1 MKAVFRVVI
10 PARHASTRLPGKPL
24 LMLAGE
30 PMILHVHR
38 LALRSGAAEVIV
50 ATDDERIRLACSAAG
65 AAVEMT
71 AERHVSGTDRIAE
84 VAQRRGWAD
93 GDIVVNVQ
101 GDEPLLPSALIGQ
114 AAALLAASPAASIAT
129 LATPIASESDYLDPN
144 VVKVVAR
151 ADGIALY
158 FSRAPVPWDRD
169 GFASR
174 PPAAGLHRGA
184 RRHLGIYAYRV
195 AALRQLAA
203 APPAALEQRE
213 RLEQLRALAMGL
225 SIAVADAV
233 EVPGPGVDTPEDLVR
248 VEALLRA
255 GGRA

>member
-1 MKAVFRVVI
+1 LNALFRVVI

-24 LMLAGE
+24 LALAGE

-50 ATDDERIRLACSAAG
+50 ATDDERIRSACQAAG

-71 AERHVSGTDRIAE
+71 AQRHASGTDRIAE
-84 VAQRRGWAD
+84 VALRRAWAD
-93 GDIVVNVQ
+93 DDIVVNVQ
-101 GDEPLLPSALIGQ
+101 GDEPLLPPALIAQ

-129 LATPIASESDYLDPN
+129 LATPIMRESDYLDPN

-151 ADGIALY
+151 PDGMALY

-169 GFASR
+169 GSGSEPASR
-174 PPAAGLHRGA
+174 ERHRGA

-195 AALRQLAA
+195 AALRLLAA
-203 APPAALEQRE
+203 APEAALERRE

-225 SIAVADAV
+225 AIAVADAV
-233 EVPGPGVDTPEDLVR
+233 ELPGPGVDTKEDLAR
-248 VEALLRA
+248 VEALLRG
-255 GGRA
+255 GGRP

>member
-1 MKAVFRVVI
+1 VFRVVI
-10 PARHASTRLPGKPL
+10 PVRHASTRLPGKPL
-24 LMLAGE
+24 LLLAGE

-38 LALRSGAAEVIV
+38 LAQRSGAAEVIV
-50 ATDDERIRLACSAAG
+50 ATDDERIRSVCSAAG

-71 AERHVSGTDRIAE
+71 AELHASGTDRIAE
-84 VAQRRGWAD
+84 VALRRGWAAD
-93 GDIVVNVQ
+93 DIVVNVQ
-101 GDEPLLPSALIGQ
+101 GDEPLLPPALIGQ

-129 LATPIASESDYLDPN
+129 LATPIANESDYLDPN

-174 PPAAGLHRGA
+174 PPSVECHRGA

-195 AALRQLAA
+195 AALRRLAA
-203 APPAALEQRE
+203 APATALEQRE

-225 SIAVADAV
+225 SIAVANAV
-233 EVPGPGVDTPEDLVR
+233 EVPGPGVDTPEDLAR

-255 GGRA
+255 AGRT